1 MKRLFAGL
9 MVLGLSVSVFAGYDY
24 VISSG
29 YVFDLTLTGNQSLL
43 MTGGGG
49 IHLQ

>member
-24 VISSG
+24 VINSG
-29 YVFDLTLTGNQSLL
+29 YFGTLTLQSQSLL
-43 MTGGGG
+43 MTGGGAYK
-49 IHLQ
+49 